1 MFKTEI
7 CEILNIKYPILQGG
21 MAWVATAELA
31 AAVSNAGG
39 LGIIG
44 AGNAPAE
51 VVRSEIRKA
60 KELTDKPFGLN
71 VYYMSPF
78 VEEIID
84 LVVEEKLPVITTG
97 AGNPGK
103 HIDKLKRVG
112 TKVIPVVSSVALAKR
127 LNRLGVDAFIAE
139 GMECGGHIGELT
151 SMVLVPQIADAVD
164 VPVIAAGGIGD
175 GRGMVAAFAL
185 GAKGVQLGTRFV
197 CAEECRVHKNYK
209 EAILKA
215 RDRDTVVTG
224 SSTGHPVRVLRNK
237 LARKFLEME
246 KQGVSPEELEKLG
259 TGKLRDA
266 VIEGDVVYGS
276 LMAGQVAGMISK
288 IQPAREI
295 IEEIINE
302 ANTIIKKLSEYR
314 R

>member
-1 MFKTEI
+1 
-7 CEILNIKYPILQGG
+7 
-21 MAWVATAELA
+21 
-31 AAVSNAGG
+31 
-39 LGIIG
+39 
-44 AGNAPAE
+44 
-51 VVRSEIRKA
+51 
-60 KELTDKPFGLN
+60 
-71 VYYMSPF
+71 

-84 LVVEEKLPVITTG
+84 LVVEEKVPVITTG

-103 HIDKLKRVG
+103 HIDKLKRAG

-197 CAEECRVHKNYK
+197 CAEECIVHKNYK

-224 SSTGHPVRVLRNK
+224 SSTGHPVRVLKNK

-288 IQPAREI
+288 IQPVREI